1 MPLQNLLAKSRNAPY
16 DNTILRLRALKR
28 GFTMSDK
35 LPYLQNRELSWLRFN
50 DRVLEEAMDATVP
63 LLERLKF
70 VAIFTSNLDEF
81 FMIRV
86 GSLYDLSLVNPENL
100 DSRSAMTPQQQLD
113 AIYRAVRPLYA
124 KRERCFF
131 DITSQLQV
139 HGIHYL
145 RFKDLTPDETKYV
158 KQYFKQSIAPVLSP
172 QIVDTHHP
180 FPHLQNKV
188 PHVVARLKYKGN
200 ETFGCVPIPAVL
212 PDVLY
217 LPGNTIRFLTVADIV
232 QEYLEH
238 LFPGYNCVERVQLCL
253 TRNADITTD
262 EESVDYFGDF
272 REKMQKV
279 LGKRRRLAPVR
290 LELSSTISGELEAYL
305 STKMSLE
312 HHQIY
317 ISKAP
322 FRLSFAYDIPGKL
335 PEARRSLL
343 SYPAFTP
350 QIPGFIPA
358 QEKMLRLVQREDVLL
373 SYPYESMNPFLQL
386 LKEAANDPS
395 VVAIKITIYRLASK
409 AKLVDYLCTAAENG
423 KDVTVLIE
431 LRARFD
437 EQNNIDWSER
447 LEEAG
452 CTIIYGFEGY
462 KVHSKICLITRRE
475 HGAIRYITQI
485 GTGNYNEKTAAMYT
499 DLSLMTADQ
508 SIGEDANEFF
518 KNMMIGNLQGEYQ
531 HLLVAPV
538 GLKSTLL
545 QLMDGEIAKG
555 PKGRMLFKLNS
566 VTDMDLMA
574 KLREAS
580 QAGVQITMIV
590 RGICCI
596 LPNIPGETEN
606 LHIRSIVGRYLEHS
620 RVYCFGEGPN
630 QKMYIASADFM
641 TRNTERRVEVACP
654 IYDQRIKA
662 RIHHILELCLQDNV
676 RARDLQPDGSYSH
689 VSGGNA
695 AIDCQKQQMIDAVRA
710 SVPVERK
717 RTLWEKVKDSLHKK
731 K

>member
-1 MPLQNLLAKSRNAPY
+1 MGSPQEIGNEVIAMPE
-16 DNTILRLRALKR
+16 
-28 GFTMSDK
+28 K
-35 LPYLQNRELSWLRFN
+35 LPYTQNRELSWLRFN

-86 GSLYDLSLVNPENL
+86 GSLYDLSLVNPESV
-100 DSRSAMTPQQQLD
+100 DRKSGMTPQEQLS

-124 KRERCFF
+124 KRERCFY
-131 DITSQLQV
+131 DIASQLQV

-145 RFKDLTPDETKYV
+145 RFKDLNPDEVKFV

-200 ETFGCVPIPAVL
+200 ETFGCVPIPSVL
-212 PDVLY
+212 PSVLY
-217 LPGNTIRFLTVADIV
+217 LPGSTVRFLTVAEIV
-232 QEYLEH
+232 QEYLDH
-238 LFPGYNCVERVQLCL
+238 LFPGYTCVERVRLCL

-290 LELSSTISGELEAYL
+290 LELSGVISPELEAYL
-305 STKMSLE
+305 CAKISLE

-317 ISKAP
+317 ITKAP
-322 FRLSFAYDIPGKL
+322 FNLSFAYELGGKL
-335 PEARRSLL
+335 SEARRSLL

-350 QIPGFIPA
+350 QTPGILPP
-358 QEKMLRLVQREDVLL
+358 QEKMLRLVQREDLLL

-386 LKEAANDPS
+386 IKEAANDPS
-395 VVAIKITIYRLASK
+395 VVSIKITIYRLASK

-475 HGAIRYITQI
+475 HGTIRYITQI

-499 DLSLMTADQ
+499 DLSLITADQ
-508 SIGEDANEFF
+508 DIGQDANEFF
-518 KNMMIGNLQGEYQ
+518 KNMMIGNLQGQYQ

-538 GLKSTLL
+538 CLKSTLL
-545 QLMDGEIAKG
+545 RLMDEEIAKG
-555 PKGRMLFKLNS
+555 PRGRMCFKLNS
-566 VTDMDLMA
+566 VTDLDLME
-574 KLREAS
+574 KLRDAS
-580 QAGVQITMIV
+580 RAGVEITMIV

-596 LPNIPGETEN
+596 LPGIPGETEN

-620 RVYCFGEGPN
+620 RVYCFGEGASE
-630 QKMYIASADFM
+630 KMYIASADFM

-654 IYDQRIKA
+654 IYDKRVQEK
-662 RIHHILELCLQDNV
+662 IHHILALCLQDNI
-676 RARDLQPDGSYSH
+676 RARILEPDGSYSH
-689 VSGGNA
+689 VPGGEVP
-695 AIDCQKQQMIDAVRA
+695 IDCQKQLMADAIDA
-710 SVPVERK
+710 SVPVEGK
-717 RTLWEKVKDSLHKK
+717 PTLWSRVKDAFSKK
-731 K
+731 KS